1 MKKIT
6 SLLALLTIFSSCEE
20 DIQTNTPAFQANLD
34 NVFWRANDARIS
46 VDPAGGLVITA
57 YTAFETITLETSSAT
72 VGTYTLG
79 TNDDTNFVSY
89 TVGSP
94 ISSNTYDTRV
104 VAGPAYSLSNMV
116 NQGTLYT
123 NNSAAQ
129 TTGGSG
135 SGLRVATQT
144 LNGRVTSATIV
155 SRGLGYVA
163 GDLITIVGGNNNAT
177 FRVVNVQQSNGQITI
192 TEASDGKFSGT
203 FNFSVVDQDGE
214 VATFSDGFFYKV
226 PSM

>member
-1 MKKIT
+1 MRKII
-6 SLLALLTIFSSCEE
+6 SLLALLVIFSSCEE
-20 DIQTNTPAFQANLD
+20 DIKTNTPAFQANLD
-34 NVFWRANDARIS
+34 NVFWRANDAR
-46 VDPAGGLVITA
+46 VTVNPAGGLIITA
-57 YTAFETITLETSSAT
+57 YTPYETVTLETNSAS
-72 VGTYTLG
+72 VGTYILG
-79 TNDDTNFVSY
+79 TSDDSNFVTY
-89 TVGSP
+89 DIDSP
-94 ISSNTYDTRV
+94 VLTNTYDSRV
-104 VAGPAYSLSNMV
+104 VAGPAYKISNLV

-163 GDLITIVGGNNNAT
+163 GDLITVVGGNNNAT

>member
-1 MKKIT
+1 M
-6 SLLALLTIFSSCEE
+6 
-20 DIQTNTPAFQANLD
+20 
-34 NVFWRANDARIS
+34 
-46 VDPAGGLVITA
+46 
-57 YTAFETITLETSSAT
+57 
-72 VGTYTLG
+72 
-79 TNDDTNFVSY
+79 
-89 TVGSP
+89 
-94 ISSNTYDTRV
+94 
-104 VAGPAYSLSNMV
+104 
-116 NQGTLYT
+116 
-123 NNSAAQ
+123 
-129 TTGGSG
+129 
-135 SGLRVATQT
+135 ATQT

-203 FNFSVVDQDGE
+203 FNFSVVDQNGE